1 MKIPFAKYHALFNDF
16 LVVEKSAIRL
26 SESRIPGLVRAICHR
41 KSGLGADG
49 VLLVSESLRADAK
62 VDVYNADGGW
72 AEKSGNGLRIVGL
85 HLNRAGKLK
94 KSLKIEIGETINS
107 VKINRPNNFTAAIT
121 AEIGKPEFSSKK
133 VPIKSKSKYMIYQP
147 LKVGRIRIP
156 VTCLSL
162 GNPHTVLFVND
173 FEFDWK
179 QIGSEIEI
187 HPLFPKSTNVE
198 FVKIVSRK
206 KLRLAEWERGVGATG
221 SSGTGA
227 AAAVAAAVVLGA
239 VQRKCL
245 VEFESGRLSVNWRK
259 GDNMIELTGP
269 VELVGE
275 GTFEYL

>member
-1 MKIPFAKYHALFNDF
+1 MNVPFAKYHALLNDF
-16 LVVEKSAIRL
+16 LVVEKSAL
-26 SESRIPGLVRAICHR
+26 KLTESRIPGLVRDICHR
-41 KSGLGADG
+41 KSGIGADG
-49 VLLVSESLRADAK
+49 LLLVSKSLRADAK

-72 AEKSGNGLRIVGL
+72 AEKSGNGLRIVAL

-94 KSLKIEIGETINS
+94 KSLKIEMGGTINS
-107 VKINRPNNFTAAIT
+107 VKINRCHNSTAVIT
-121 AEIGKPEFSSKK
+121 AEIGNPEFGSKK
-133 VPIKSKSKYMIYQP
+133 VPVKSKSKYMIYQP

-156 VTCLSL
+156 VTCLSM

-173 FEFDWK
+173 FDFDWK
-179 QIGSEIEI
+179 QIGSEIEN
-187 HPLFPKSTNVE
+187 HPLFPNGTNVE
-198 FVKIVSRK
+198 FAKIISRK
-206 KLRLAEWERGVGATG
+206 KLHLAEWERGVGATG

-239 VQRKCL
+239 VERKCL